1 MATTRKTTK
10 ESAGGRSRAGTPAQA
25 VPPADGHST
34 LVDLAQ
40 QLRSWTDTVLGIAG
54 AAADVDHGR
63 GEDDAARSPGSA
75 PALEKT
81 GAVLRRMRESAGL
94 CIDEVGK
101 AIDLKDPALLELV
114 ENGKVALP
122 FEIILRLAAVLGRN
136 DPISFVMRFTRSYNP
151 DVWKT
156 LEALGIGRLALQA
169 GREREFANLYRASD
183 AARRLP
189 DEDFA
194 EVLAF
199 TQGRVRD
206 GARVPRGQDGEGRR
220 RARRRRR
227 TADDCPAS
235 RRRRARGRPPRG
247 SPADARHGRS
257 PRASLA
263 SMSSR
268 QGMMSVMAVDDV
280 MRAALVHPRVGGLA
294 HALLVGLRHLL
305 PVLQRRGR
313 SRCR

>member
-10 ESAGGRSRAGTPAQA
+10 RKPGGSSRAGTPAQP
-25 VPPADGHST
+25 VPAATGAST

-40 QLRSWTDTVLGIAG
+40 QLRSWTDSVLGIAG
-54 AAADVDHGR
+54 AAADVTMG
-63 GEDDAARSPGSA
+63 AAKMMLPKPGQR

-81 GAVLRRMRESAGL
+81 GAVLRRMREGTGL
-94 CIDEVGK
+94 SISEVGA
-101 AIDLKDPALLELV
+101 AIDLKDPVLLELV

-199 TQGRVRD
+199 TK
-206 GARVPRGQDGEGRR
+206 AAFEMALAF
-220 RARRRRR
+220 RAAR
-227 TADDCPAS
+227 TAKGGAAPPKHGTAS
-235 RRRRARGRPPRG
+235 A
-247 SPADARHGRS
+247 
-257 PRASLA
+257 
-263 SMSSR
+263 
-268 QGMMSVMAVDDV
+268 
-280 MRAALVHPRVGGLA
+280 
-294 HALLVGLRHLL
+294 
-305 PVLQRRGR
+305 
-313 SRCR
+313 